1 MAERTGIR
9 GMLSPRWALGLGAMR
24 LEQLEPLPA
33 ETFTHNS
40 DIGMVAAEPKHRRW
54 VAN

>member
-24 LEQLEPLPA
+24 LAHPEPLRA
-33 ETFTHNS
+33 KTFTHNAGIRE
-40 DIGMVAAEPKHRRW
+40 DIDQKIAVPTHI
-54 VAN
+54 V